1 MARALPPAIPEI
13 VKAYQNDPRT
23 QLALQQLQAGASGAP
38 VAGGKWAWADG
49 IARAIQGA
57 AGGYITRK
65 QNERYGA
72 DEAAL
77 LALREKRGQD
87 GLTGL
92 AAPAA
97 PSAVPAPTPQPE
109 APVAAPLAAPQGM
122 APPSAQMPPSAPM
135 TAVDPD
141 QASKIAAALIAAAL
155 GAPPPASQG
164 APLMQQ
170 PARGPQQGTRPFLA
184 PLPSGG
190 GSASRDTR
198 SYKSAAY
205 NDFEAAA
212 SAKHNVP
219 AALIAGIRL
228 AGERSN
234 SNQVSS
240 EGARSVYQ
248 FIPSTRR
255 DFIKKYGL
263 DPWAGPAQAAEAA
276 AIHLR
281 ESLDRNNGDVRAAIG
296 EYIGGPN
303 RNRWGKTTRSYIA
316 RVTRFLGDAASQPA
330 ESGPTPSGSA
340 APPLAQVPV
349 PDLPQAV
356 ARPDAPTAEGPTQ
369 SRTLNGAYRI
379 MADGNRYE
387 SAAGQDMYGKGL
399 EEQSRMDESA
409 AERRQRIKDMG
420 YQNDLG
426 RFATNEQQLTGARI
440 QDRASARDE
449 NFNRERIVQNQQYGT
464 SEREAS
470 QGFQSRENVAQ
481 RAWQSTEAATA
492 RQENAQARLDQIKE
506 GALNRKSQAVMTPT
520 YMKLENEALEG
531 MSKAQSMI
539 DATNE
544 FEKILKDAG
553 VQSGGAVL
561 GNIPGAVRWS
571 STNLQRLEAISNE
584 LALTKAEAMKGAL
597 SDKDVAFLQSM
608 VPSIR
613 RTRRANIEDIAR
625 MRRIAQNAIR
635 FQQGKVDGMANGNAR
650 DFARSWFAYKAA
662 VPDSSVTYDDWV
674 AKIPTYGAD
683 GMRK

>member
-1 MARALPPAIPEI
+1 MARALPPVIPEI
-13 VKAYQNDPRT
+13 AKAYQNDPRT
-23 QLALQQLQAGASGAP
+23 RLALEQMLTGGSTAP
-38 VAGGKWAWADG
+38 VAAGKWAWADG

-57 AGGYITRK
+57 AGGYATRK

-97 PSAVPAPTPQPE
+97 PSAAPVPTPQPE
-109 APVAAPLAAPQGM
+109 APVSAPLAAPQGM
-122 APPSAQMPPSAPM
+122 TPPSAQMPPSAPM

-141 QASKIAAALIAAAL
+141 QASKIAAAL

-184 PLPSGG
+184 PPPSGG

-205 NDFEAAA
+205 NEFEAAA

-234 SNQVSS
+234 ADQVSS
-240 EGARSVYQ
+240 SGARSVYQ
-248 FIPSTRR
+248 FIPSTRKR
-255 DFIKKYGL
+255 FMDKYGV

-281 ESLDRNNGDVRAAIG
+281 ESLDRNNGDVRAAVG

-316 RVTRFLGDAASQPA
+316 RVTRFLGDAATQPV
-330 ESGPTPSGSA
+330 EGGSSPD

-349 PDLPQAV
+349 PELPQAV
-356 ARPDAPTAEGPTQ
+356 TRPDAPTAEGPTQ

-387 SAAGQDMYGKGL
+387 SAAGQDMYGRGL

-426 RFATNEQQLTGARI
+426 RYANNEQQLTGARI
-440 QDRASARDE
+440 QDRAAARDE

-470 QGFQSRENVAQ
+470 QGFQSRENVVQ
-481 RAWQSTEAATA
+481 RAWQSAEAATA

-531 MSKAQSMI
+531 MAKAQSMI
-539 DATNE
+539 DATDE

-683 GMRK
+683 GRRK